1 MKMEAVR
8 LQKYL
13 SDCGV
18 ASRRKAEELIL
29 DGQVKVNGRR
39 VELGT
44 KIVPEKDLVT
54 VNGKKVK
61 IDGMTY
67 GGFNKAKGEPAEAF
81 MKALLAQYKGDIIEY
96 EQSDKGAATPES

>member
-1 MKMEAVR
+1 MKIEAVR

-18 ASRRKAEELIL
+18 ASRRKAEELII

-44 KIVPEKDLVT
+44 KVVPGKDLVT
-54 VNGKKVK
+54 VNGKAVK
-61 IDGMTY
+61 QND
-67 GGFNKAKGEPAEAF
+67 AF
-81 MKALLAQYKGDIIEY
+81 RFG
-96 EQSDKGAATPES
+96 